1 MKVDSASSNF
11 DIVDN
16 STLQSISGLI
26 GNGGGGSGP
35 KQAAANRHPAAAK
48 PSDGT
53 AAAEGLSD
61 AWSDLAMMVFELKCD
76 DDSASSGSS
85 FT

>member
-1 MKVDSASSNF
+1 MMKVDSASSNF
-11 DIVDN
+11 GIVDS

-35 KQAAANRHPAAAK
+35 KQAAANRHPAAAR
-48 PSDGT
+48 PSNGT

-61 AWSDLAMMVFELKCD
+61 AWSVFELTCD